1 MLRRNID
8 TVLSE
13 WKTSRTLLV
22 RGARQTGKTFSVM
35 HFGKTHFNHT
45 VAVNFEERPEFSE
58 CFTSIGYQGNYRKDG
73 YPCRFGNYSR
83 PNAFFSG

>member
-35 HFGKTHFNHT
+35 HFGKTHFNRID
-45 VAVNFEERPEFSE
+45 NESWQPEHDSE
-58 CFTSIGYQGNYRKDG
+58 
-73 YPCRFGNYSR
+73 SR
-83 PNAFFSG
+83 REFLRCSGDIFRLLSRIAN